1 MIRDTFRDA
10 SMFYIEKKI
19 LLKISKFGK
28 LNYALKKRTL
38 MTQNDIFQFRFYL
51 YYL

>member
-28 LNYALKKRTL
+28 LWKTEERNTG
-38 MTQNDIFQFRFYL
+38 TFQSLIGKIYL
-51 YYL
+51 IY